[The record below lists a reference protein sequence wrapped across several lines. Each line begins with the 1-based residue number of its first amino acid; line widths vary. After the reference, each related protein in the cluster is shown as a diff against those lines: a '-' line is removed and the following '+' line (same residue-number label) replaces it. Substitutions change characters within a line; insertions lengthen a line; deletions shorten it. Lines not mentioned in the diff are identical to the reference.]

1 MIKVKSFLYQQYEN
15 AEASEK
21 KEIDVDKALEAAQK
35 KFKEVIEKKGDKER
49 MDFVRQRTQPTIKH
63 DLEQKEFPKKA
74 SSPKPTGQG
83 QAQK

>member
-1 MIKVKSFLYQQYEN
+1 
-15 AEASEK
+15 
-21 KEIDVDKALEAAQK
+21 
-35 KFKEVIEKKGDKER
+35 